1 MFKLWFAPSNTVKA
15 TLRIAA
21 SLLVLLSVSIQV
33 EAKSSYEQKSSA
45 NNPILLEKGDNQTLA
60 RRPLRGLRRRVEEG
74 LRRQGKPPV
83 VVGTPERLR
92 RVLDSLKPRR
102 IKVGSTELS
111 LDRNSWRHILTRHH
125 REYWD
130 GTTRDKQTFFR
141 RNMTI
146 NQIEDAILDVIKQ
159 NRQSLRTVGAE
170 GKREPIVGVVDGIR
184 YRLGV
189 RRGRIRTFYPLSE

>member
-1 MFKLWFAPSNTVKA
+1 MSKRCFAPSNAVKA

-33 EAKSSYEQKSSA
+33 EAKSSYEHESPIK
-45 NNPILLEKGDNQTLA
+45 NPRLLLEKGDSQTLA

-74 LRRQGKPPV
+74 LRRNGNPPV

-102 IKVGSTELS
+102 IKVDSTEFS

-146 NQIEDAILDVIKQ
+146 NQIEDTILDVINQ
-159 NRQSLRTVGAE
+159 HR
-170 GKREPIVGVVDGIR
+170 
-184 YRLGV
+184 
-189 RRGRIRTFYPLSE
+189 